1 MKSAKLFLKMKSA
14 KLFLKMKTT
23 KLFLKMKMKSEKYKT
38 VFENDLDG
46 NSYVVITK

>member
-1 MKSAKLFLKMKSA
+1 V
-14 KLFLKMKTT
+14 KTT
-23 KLFLKMKMKSEKYKT
+23 KLFLKMKSEKYKT